1 MSTKKVEKL
10 SFVIGINK
18 DDHPQQFEEIF
29 TYGTEITYKTLRGK
43 LGDKAKETVDVA
55 NRNFKYNTK
64 CLIPISENH
73 ACRKINHPS
82 FPEKTAYAYVLADL
96 ALIFV

>member
-1 MSTKKVEKL
+1 MATKKIEKL
-10 SFVIGINK
+10 NFVVGINK
-18 DDHPQQFEEIF
+18 EEHAQQFEEIF

-43 LGDKAKETVDVA
+43 LSEKAKETVDVA
-55 NRNFKYNTK
+55 NTDFKFNTK
-64 CLIPISENH
+64 GIIPISEQQL
-73 ACRKINHPS
+73 CRKINHPS

>member
-1 MSTKKVEKL
+1 MTAKKVEKL
-10 SFVIGINK
+10 SFVVGINK
-18 DDHPQQFEEIF
+18 EEHTQQFEEIF

-43 LGDKAKETVDVA
+43 LSEKAKETVDVA
-55 NRNFKYNTK
+55 NRNFKFNTK
-64 CLIPISENH
+64 CFIPIAEQQM
-73 ACRKINHPS
+73 CRKINHPS

>member
-1 MSTKKVEKL
+1 MVTKKVEKL
-10 SFVIGINK
+10 NFVVGINK
-18 DDHPQQFEEIF
+18 EEHAQQFEEIF

-43 LGDKAKETVDVA
+43 LSNKAKEKVDIA
-55 NRNFKYNTK
+55 NTDFKFNTK
-64 CLIPISENH
+64 RIIPIYEH
-73 ACRKINHPS
+73 QMCRKINHPS